1 MGLNICYRLA
11 DKEMSIILISGTG
24 WREGGGVADRRLSPK
39 TVDIGFIKREYMLYK
54 EYLCSFKLKV

>member
-1 MGLNICYRLA
+1 MEG
-11 DKEMSIILISGTG
+11 
-24 WREGGGVADRRLSPK
+24 GGGVADRRLSPK